1 MKTFVSAALAFC
13 IGTAAMSQTF
23 HLHTG
28 GVDYR
33 MPASAVGE
41 MTLCGTD
48 SVNVL
53 GRHFALADI
62 DSLTVDEATYTP
74 RLVDVDYDGNRA
86 RITVDA
92 ALIPYLTIT
101 PTGAKVC
108 ILQNADVSDQTCGEI
123 TYRLAGQ
130 TADGGFELT
139 GDYKTTVVLAGLDLT
154 NTTGAAINVANGKRI
169 KLKLVEGTTNSLTD
183 AADGT
188 WKGCFTTKGH
198 LEMGGGGALTING
211 HSGHG
216 VHAKE
221 YIEIKDSLT
230 LVVASAAKDA
240 IHAGQYIHVK
250 GGALRL
256 SGMADDAIQ
265 VEFKDSIDREA
276 DDTGAFKMT
285 GGSLTATVTA
295 AAAKAIKADGPLTI
309 EDGTLALTVEGGG
322 TWDATEQK
330 TKAAACLSADS
341 LIHIAGGTLSL
352 TATGSGGKGIK
363 GNAAL
368 EIGGGETDIKTSGG
382 LFAYVNNTAND
393 NYTGNTDN
401 LSSSQKSSPKGIKC
415 DGIIHIAGG
424 LTTVETTGNGAEGIE
439 SKQTLT
445 VDSGTVRVKAYDDA
459 INASSHIYI
468 NGGNITAIATNNDG
482 IDANGS
488 VYVAGGY
495 TMAFG
500 SGSPECGIDANS
512 EEGYTVYFTG
522 GTLLAMGGSNST
534 PTSSES
540 TQAYVSGSASVSAGT
555 EVSLKSGDTVLATF
569 TIPENYT
576 STTSSSGGNMRPG
589 GGMGGTSGG
598 SSMLITCPGLTSGSS
613 YTLTAGSSSSSVTAA
628 QSGSSGG
635 MGRP

>member
-1 MKTFVSAALAFC
+1 MKTTLLAALAFC
-13 IGTAAMSQTF
+13 LGTTAMSQTF
-23 HLHTG
+23 HLYTR
-28 GVDYR
+28 GVDYLL
-33 MPASAVGE
+33 PASAVGE

-48 SVNVL
+48 SLQVL
-53 GRHFALADI
+53 GQNFALSDI
-62 DSLTVDEATYTP
+62 DSLTVDQATYTP
-74 RLVDVDYDGNRA
+74 RLVDVIYDGDRA
-86 RITVDA
+86 QITADA

-101 PTGAKVC
+101 RQGAKVD
-108 ILQNADVSDQTCGEI
+108 IRQSDDVSDLTCGEI
-123 TYRLAGQ
+123 TYRLSGVAD
-130 TADGGFELT
+130 DGGFAVT
-139 GDYKTTVVLAGLDLT
+139 GDYKTTVVLAGLALT
-154 NTTGAAINVANGKRI
+154 NTTGAAIKVANGKRI
-169 KLKLVEGTTNSLTD
+169 KLKLTDGTTNSLTD
-183 AADGT
+183 GAGGS

-198 LEMGGGGALTING
+198 LEMGGGGSLTLNG

-216 VHAKE
+216 LHAKE

-250 GGALRL
+250 GGTIGL

-265 VEFKDSIDREA
+265 VEFKDSIDREVE
-276 DDTGAFKMT
+276 DTGSFKMT
-285 GGSLTATVTA
+285 GGTLTATVTA
-295 AAAKAIKADGPLTI
+295 AAAKAIKAAGPLTI

-322 TWDATEQK
+322 TWDAAEQK

-368 EIGGGETDIKTSGG
+368 EISGGETAIKTSGG
-382 LFAYVNNTAND
+382 LFAYTGNTSYD
-393 NYTGNTDN
+393 NYTGNSDN

-415 DGIIHIAGG
+415 DGIVHIVGG
-424 LTTVETTGNGAEGIE
+424 QTTVETTGNGAEGIE

-445 VDSGTVRVKAYDDA
+445 VDSGTVTVKAYDDA

-468 NGGNITAIATNNDG
+468 NGGQVTAIATNNDG

-488 VYVAGGY
+488 VYVTGGY
-495 TMAFG
+495 TMVFG

-512 EEGYTVYFTG
+512 EQGYTVYFTG
-522 GTLLAMGGSNST
+522 GTLLAMGGSNTT

-555 EVSLKSGDTVLATF
+555 EVSLKSGDNVLASF
-569 TIPENYT
+569 TIPDGYT
-576 STTSSSGGNMRPG
+576 STSSSSGGNMRPG
-589 GGMGGTSGG
+589 GGMGSSSG

-613 YTLTAGSSSSSVTAA
+613 YTLTAGSSTSSVTAS